1 MHNEC
6 INRYQENLRTYINT
20 RKLNNPL
27 LNEQM
32 GHWRNKKGNLNIP
45 RIKWIRMQSSRT
57 SDRQPR
63 QSWEENSKLEVFM
76 LKKKKKSER
85 SQKNNLLMCPK
96 VLEKQEQAKL
106 NCSRLKRITRFGADI
121 NEKQIQNNT

>member
-1 MHNEC
+1 
-6 INRYQENLRTYINT
+6 
-20 RKLNNPL
+20 
-27 LNEQM
+27 
-32 GHWRNKKGNLNIP
+32 
-45 RIKWIRMQSSRT
+45 MQSSRT

-76 LKKKKKSER
+76 LKKKKSER
-85 SQKNNLLMCPK
+85 SQKKNNLLMCPK

-106 NCSRLKRITRFGADI
+106 NCSRLKRIIGFGADI